1 MEITAKVILDVC
13 QQSMPVQAGISSEQ
27 PKLRVKNEM
36 SNSTGRQNLSVSL
49 RRGGNVDDDKVFQ
62 GLQKKQRCKLCE
74 QEFFVDSLPGA
85 ISYNSVLKLRQKYV
99 VVVVATSRN
108 VTHSNH
114 TVLLC
119 TDGEKRYIFHRL
131 PSDIK
136 R

>member
-1 MEITAKVILDVC
+1 
-13 QQSMPVQAGISSEQ
+13 
-27 PKLRVKNEM
+27 M

-114 TVLLC
+114 TVLHVQMGKRG
-119 TDGEKRYIFHRL
+119 TFSIAFPQISKGEVVCLLL
-131 PSDIK
+131 PIL